1 MRLTAEL
8 LYRTGRSEDRFVFE
22 REGGGRVVFTAS
34 ALDGSVYQA
43 IAANVCHA
51 GKQIGEGGFAGDLAG
66 EDTSC
71 KLKSCSN
78 NHVLLSEI
86 VLALGNRRRHRLPSR
101 ANPPKLTDSSH
112 PIPSSPR
119 EKRVNARV

>member
-34 ALDGSVYQA
+34 ALDGSVCQA

-51 GKQIGEGGFAGDLAG
+51 GKQIGGAGFAGDLAG

-71 KLKSCSN
+71 KLKIMF
-78 NHVLLSEI
+78 EQPR
-86 VLALGNRRRHRLPSR
+86 ATLGDSAR
-101 ANPPKLTDSSH
+101 ARQQEKTPLTFEGQSTQTH
-112 PIPSSPR
+112 GQ
-119 EKRVNARV
+119 